1 MNKKLIPVFLASAS
15 LFMASCGKPTVS
27 SSSKP
32 VESSSETQE
41 FKVSR
46 AFRYLD
52 YDLQEIAECDN
63 AGWYYKPIES
73 LDYDVYAD
81 IMMKNSQEEEVPE
94 ETETEGEISPQA
106 DEVEEEEEVYVY
118 NPEEWSALGIG
129 LDIEDGSLMLNGRKS
144 SSISG
149 LTGELLLNEVKLWEV
164 TDGIETYQKVSG
176 IKGYLDGE
184 TSAMYL
190 DLSNASL
197 LRLALVELV
206 RQGYPGNDEW
216 NLASKTKIPLDETA
230 NLVLG
235 VMMPWSDRSAS
246 LYTRMMEAI
255 KTSYGE
261 EGSEYCYFDNSKVK
275 TGYYL
280 NWIVNDFSTLTDMLG
295 DIIDGT
301 SYPSIVK
308 NYVKDY
314 IESYSDYVED
324 FKMNLAFS
332 WTQDELRSVSMTVEA
347 KLNEE
352 LIISELTADD
362 SIYIKNLSFEG
373 KFMPLTDKAAEFTLP
388 NLDRYEE
395 MQEIVGLTDQERPGI
410 GDIGGET
417 DQDEIDAYI
426 DAIKDWIENNGG
438 GEGDGD
444 GWIDEVRDWISGIIG

>member
-15 LFMASCGKPTVS
+15 LFMASCGKPATS

-32 VESSSETQE
+32 VETTSETEE

-81 IMMKNSQEEEVPE
+81 IMMKNSTEEEVPE
-94 ETETEGEISPQA
+94 ETETEPEIATQA
-106 DEVEEEEEVYVY
+106 DEEEEEVYVY
-118 NPEEWSALGIG
+118 NPEDWTGLGIG

-164 TDGIETYQKVSG
+164 TNGIETYQKVSG

-184 TSAMYL
+184 TSALYV

-206 RQGYPGNDEW
+206 REGYPGNDEW
-216 NLASKTKIPLDETA
+216 NLASKTKISMDETDTM
-230 NLVLG
+230 LLG
-235 VMMPWSDRSAS
+235 LMMPWSDRSAS
-246 LYTRMMEAI
+246 LYTRVIESI

-301 SYPSIVK
+301 SYPTVVK
-308 NYVKDY
+308 NYAKDY
-314 IESYSDYVED
+314 IESYADYVDD

-332 WTQDELRSVSMTVEA
+332 WTQDELRSVSMTVQA

-352 LIISELTADD
+352 KIISELTADS
-362 SIYIKNLSFEG
+362 SIYIKNISFEG
-373 KFMPLTDKAAEFTLP
+373 KFMPLTDKAAEFSLP

-410 GDIGGET
+410 GDVGDT
-417 DQDEIDAYI
+417 SQDDIDAYI

-438 GEGDGD
+438 EGGDGD